1 LVTLII
7 LIEVLIILIFSTLDI
22 LLFYFLFET
31 VLVPLFL
38 MIGFFGSRARKIKAA
53 FYLLIYTLIGSV
65 PLFIGI
71 LFIIFKTGE
80 TNLFL
85 IKPLLLTNFSYI
97 ELKVL

>member
-1 LVTLII
+1 VTLII
-7 LIEVLIILIFSTLDI
+7 IIQGLLILIFSTLDI

-38 MIGFFGSRARKIKAA
+38 MVGFFGSRARKIKAA
-53 FYLLIYTLIGSV
+53 FYLLIYTLVGSI
-65 PLFIGI
+65 PFFIGI
-71 LFIIFKTGE
+71 LYIIFKTGE

-85 IKPLLLTNFSYI
+85 IKPLLLANFSYT